1 MVTTDITYITPIS
14 LVMKI
19 IHTIGPSSV
28 LTMRS
33 VSPRK
38 RRPEMGRH
46 VRGTPFGDHLNTPRA
61 TSTKARR
68 WGNAFYNKEM
78 FMSVKVTQNPGLSTQ
93 LQ

>member
-1 MVTTDITYITPIS
+1 
-14 LVMKI
+14 
-19 IHTIGPSSV
+19 
-28 LTMRS
+28 
-33 VSPRK
+33 
-38 RRPEMGRH
+38 MGRH

-78 FMSVKVTQNPGLSTQ
+78 FMNAKVAQNPGLSTQ